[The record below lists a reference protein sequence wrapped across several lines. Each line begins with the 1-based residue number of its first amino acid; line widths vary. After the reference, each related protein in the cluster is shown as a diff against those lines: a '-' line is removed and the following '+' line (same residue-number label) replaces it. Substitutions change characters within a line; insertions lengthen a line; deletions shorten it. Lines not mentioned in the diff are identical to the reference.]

1 MTYFSAKIYH
11 LKLIGVIMKNP
22 FKLLTLFLFIFGI
35 SACQNGAGSPKGL
48 NTSFTKAIDS
58 KEPLTIIG
66 GELSYDLIN
75 AKQNNFKLY
84 GIKFNPKNNTI
95 IAYGDSD
102 TIVIYSMDLKPITTI
117 KSKNDEITSIDIS
130 LNGDY
135 LVCGGDDGYVEVWTL
150 NNYTL
155 LQRMKSKSDTLT
167 VAFNSDASKVAS
179 AGEEKVIDI
188 WNAKAGNQIARLE
201 SHQDDVTNIAF
212 IDFDRKIVSTSKDK
226 TTKIWDVTKKKVI
239 YSYLTPVNE
248 YGTIKK
254 AKSFDDYTIVALT
267 EVETATGNSR
277 KRNGPPVWSYTLKF
291 KDNQG
296 NTLKEFNEHRGPI
309 TDIAVASNRAYMASS
324 SEDKTIRLWDLEKKK
339 HITNI
344 VLNDRGNAVA
354 INKSGHLLATVEGS
368 KNIKLFQIK
377 SGYSP
382 SANSSATASSVSS
395 TTNSKISSW
404 YQKQYAIVVGIDHYK
419 KLSLPKL
426 NNAVND
432 ARSIASILRNK
443 GFLVIELYNEN
454 ATKDRI
460 LDALKKIKQSSTSK
474 DATLF
479 YFAGHGDGVSGHN
492 NVREGYIL
500 PYDFNSDLNNPN
512 TDVMYYD
519 KSALSISSLVMYS
532 RDTKAKHIGI
542 ILDSCFSGLAMD
554 SKYTNKSLIGN
565 AKLDSVEYDAQT
577 RSVRIKP
584 TKVATTTNSNSEVNK
599 LFRELLAKKSINI
612 LTAGDDQPVSDG
624 SGHSPF
630 TQALIESL
638 NSNINKEG
646 YIRFTTLADYIKK
659 YVENKTKEQQKPQYK
674 NESLENGD
682 FIFKL

>member
-1 MTYFSAKIYH
+1 
-11 LKLIGVIMKNP
+11 MKTP
-22 FKLLTLFLFIFGI
+22 FKLLTVFLFILGL
-35 SACQNGAGSPKGL
+35 SACQNGAASPKGL
-48 NTSFTKAIDS
+48 SFSTTKAVDS
-58 KEPLTIIG
+58 KEPLSIIG
-66 GELSYDLIN
+66 GELSYDFIN
-75 AKQNNFKLY
+75 ALQSKSELY
-84 GIKFNPKNNTI
+84 GVKFNPKNSTI
-95 IAYGDSD
+95 ITYGDSS
-102 TIVIYSMDLKPITTI
+102 IISIYSMNLEPIANI
-117 KSKNDEITSIDIS
+117 KSKNDEIRAIDIS
-130 LNGDY
+130 LKGDY
-135 LVCGGDDGYVEVWTL
+135 LVCGGDDGYIEIWNL
-150 NNYTL
+150 RDYKL
-155 LQRMKSKSDTLT
+155 LHRMKSKSDTLA

-179 AGEEKVIDI
+179 AGEEKVIDV
-188 WNAKAGNQIARLE
+188 WNAKKGNQIARLE
-201 SHQDDVTNIAF
+201 SHQDDVTNISF

-226 TTKIWDVTKKKVI
+226 NTKIWDVTKKKVI
-239 YSYLTPVNE
+239 YSYLTPSNE

-277 KRNGPPVWSYTLKF
+277 NRNGAPVWIYSMKF

-296 NTLKEFNEHRGPI
+296 NTLKEFSQHRGPI
-309 TDIAVASNRAYMASS
+309 TDIAVTGNRSYMASS
-324 SEDKTIRLWDLEKKK
+324 SEDKTVRLWDLEKKK

-344 VLNDRGNAVA
+344 VLDDRVHAVSVNNSGQLLVALEGNR
-354 INKSGHLLATVEGS
+354 
-368 KNIKLFQIK
+368 NIKLFQIK

-382 SANSSATASSVSS
+382 TSTSSNTASTRVNN
-395 TTNSKISSW
+395 TNSKITSW
-404 YQKQYAIVVGIDHYK
+404 YKKQYAIVVGIDHYK
-419 KLSLPKL
+419 KLSLPRL

-432 ARSIASILRNK
+432 ARAIAGILRNK
-443 GFLVIELYNEN
+443 GFSVIELYNEN
-454 ATKDRI
+454 ATKERM
-460 LDALKKIKQSSTSK
+460 LDALKKIKQTSTSQ

-479 YFAGHGDGVSGHN
+479 YFAGHGDGVSGHK

-554 SKYTNKSLIGN
+554 SKYTNKSLIST
-565 AKLDSVEYDAQT
+565 AKLDSVEYDTKT

-584 TKVATTTNSNSEVNK
+584 IKVDVTTDSNSEVNK

-638 NSNINKEG
+638 DSNINNDG
-646 YIRFTTLADYIKK
+646 YIRFSTLADYIKK
-659 YVENKTKEQQKPQYK
+659 YVENKTNQQQKPQYK
-674 NESLENGD
+674 NESVESGD

>member
-1 MTYFSAKIYH
+1 MKI
-11 LKLIGVIMKNP
+11 P
-22 FKLLTLFLFIFGI
+22 FKLLILFLSILGI
-35 SACQNGAGSPKGL
+35 SACQNGAATPKGL
-48 NTSFTKAIDS
+48 SFSTTKAVDS
-58 KEPLTIIG
+58 KEPLSIIG

-75 AKQNNFKLY
+75 ALQSKSKLY
-84 GIKFNPKNNTI
+84 GVKFNPKNSTI
-95 IAYGDSD
+95 ITYGDSS
-102 TIVIYSMDLKPITTI
+102 TISIYSMNLKPIANI
-117 KSKNDEITSIDIS
+117 KSKNDEIMAIDIS
-130 LNGDY
+130 TKGDY
-135 LVCGGDDGYVEVWTL
+135 LVCGGDDGYVEIWSL
-150 NNYTL
+150 INYKL
-155 LQRMKSKSDTLT
+155 LHRMKSKSDTLA

-179 AGEEKVIDI
+179 AGEEKVIDV
-188 WNAKAGNQIARLE
+188 WNAKTGNQIARLE
-201 SHQDDVTNIAF
+201 SHQDDVTNISF

-226 TTKIWDVTKKKVI
+226 NTKIWDVTKKKVT
-239 YSYLTPVNE
+239 YSYLTPSNE

-267 EVETATGNSR
+267 EVESATGNSR
-277 KRNGPPVWSYTLKF
+277 NRNGPPVWIYSMKF

-296 NTLKEFNEHRGPI
+296 NTLKEFNQHRGPI
-309 TDIAVASNRAYMASS
+309 TDIAVSGNRSYMASS
-324 SEDKTIRLWDLEKKK
+324 SEDKTVRLWDLEKKK

-344 VLNDRGNAVA
+344 VLDDRANAVS
-354 INKSGHLLATVEGS
+354 INNSGQLLVALEGN

-377 SGYSP
+377 SSYSP
-382 SANSSATASSVSS
+382 TNNASSTSS
-395 TTNSKISSW
+395 NIASTSNNTISSW
-404 YQKQYAIVVGIDHYK
+404 YKKQYAIVVGIDHYK
-419 KLSLPKL
+419 KLSLPRL

-432 ARSIASILRNK
+432 ARAIAGILRKK
-443 GFLVIELYNEN
+443 GFSVIELYNEN
-454 ATKDRI
+454 ATKDRM
-460 LDALKKIKQSSTSK
+460 LDALKKIKQISTSE

-479 YFAGHGDGVSGHN
+479 YFAGHGDGVSGHK

-554 SKYTNKSLIGN
+554 SKYTNKSLIST
-565 AKLDSVEYDAQT
+565 AKIDSVEYDTKT
-577 RSVRIKP
+577 RAVRIKP
-584 TKVATTTNSNSEVNK
+584 SKIEETTNSNSEANK
-599 LFRELLAKKSINI
+599 LFRELLSKKSINI

-638 NSNINKEG
+638 GSSMNKDG

-659 YVENKTKEQQKPQYK
+659 YVESKTKQQQKPQYK
-674 NESLENGD
+674 NESLESGD

>member
-1 MTYFSAKIYH
+1 MKI
-11 LKLIGVIMKNP
+11 P
-22 FKLLTLFLFIFGI
+22 FKLLTLFLLIFGL
-35 SACQNGAGSPKGL
+35 SACQNSAASPKGL
-48 NTSFTKAIDS
+48 NTTTTKAVDS

-75 AKQNNFKLY
+75 SLQTNDTLY
-84 GIKFNPKNNTI
+84 GMKFNPKNSTI
-95 IAYGDSD
+95 ITYGDSNR
-102 TIVIYSMDLKPITTI
+102 ISIYDMNLKPITSI
-117 KSKNDEITSIDIS
+117 KSKNDEITAIDIS
-130 LNGDY
+130 LKGD
-135 LVCGGDDGYVEVWTL
+135 LLACTGDDGYVEIWSLDNYQLL
-150 NNYTL
+150 N
-155 LQRMKSKSDTLT
+155 RMKSKSDSL
-167 VAFNSDASKVAS
+167 AIALNSDSSKVAS
-179 AGEEKVIDI
+179 AGEEKVIDV
-188 WNAKAGNQIARLE
+188 WDVKSGNQIARLE
-201 SHQDDVTNIAF
+201 GHQKDITNLAF
-212 IDFDRKIVSTSKDK
+212 IDFDRKIVSSSKDK
-226 TTKIWDVTKKKVI
+226 NTKIWDVTKKKVI

-254 AKSFDDYTIVALT
+254 SKSFDDYTIVALT

-277 KRNGPPVWSYTLKF
+277 NRNGPPVWTYSLKF

-296 NTLKEFNEHRGPI
+296 NTLKEFNQHRGPI
-309 TDIAVASNRAYMASS
+309 TDIAVAKNRSYMASS
-324 SEDKTIRLWDLEKKK
+324 SEDKTVRLWDLEKKK

-344 VLNDRGNAVA
+344 VLNDKANAVS
-354 INKSGHLLATVEGS
+354 INKSGQLLVALEGR
-368 KNIKLFQIK
+368 KTLKLFQIK

-382 SANSSATASSVSS
+382 SATSS
-395 TTNSKISSW
+395 TTNALPTDSSNNQISSW
-404 YQKQYAIVVGIDHYK
+404 YKKQYAIVVGIDHYK

-432 ARSIASILRNK
+432 ARAIAGILRKK
-443 GFLVIELYNEN
+443 GFSVIELYNEN
-454 ATKDRI
+454 ATKERM
-460 LDALKKIKQSSTSK
+460 LDALKKVKQVSSNN

-479 YFAGHGDGVSGHN
+479 YFAGHGDGVSGNN

-512 TDVMYYD
+512 PDVMYYD

-554 SKYTNKSLIGN
+554 SKYTNKSLSGATN
-565 AKLDSVEYDAQT
+565 LDSVEYDAKT

-584 TKVATTTNSNSEVNK
+584 TKVATTTDSNSEVNK
-599 LFRELLAKKSINI
+599 LFRDLLAKKSINI
-612 LTAGDDQPVSDG
+612 LTAGDDQPVLDG

-638 NSNINKEG
+638 DSSMNKEG
-646 YIRFTTLADYIKK
+646 YIRFTTLANYIKK
-659 YVENKTKEQQKPQYK
+659 YVENKTKQQQKPQYK
-674 NESLENGD
+674 NESLESGD

>member
-1 MTYFSAKIYH
+1 MKI
-11 LKLIGVIMKNP
+11 P
-22 FKLLTLFLFIFGI
+22 FKLLILFLSILGI
-35 SACQNGAGSPKGL
+35 SACQNGAATPKGL
-48 NTSFTKAIDS
+48 SFSTTKAVDS
-58 KEPLTIIG
+58 KEPLSIIG

-75 AKQNNFKLY
+75 ALQSKSKLY
-84 GIKFNPKNNTI
+84 GVKFNPKNSTI
-95 IAYGDSD
+95 ITYGDSS
-102 TIVIYSMDLKPITTI
+102 TISIYSMNLKPIANI
-117 KSKNDEITSIDIS
+117 KSKNDEIMAIDIS
-130 LNGDY
+130 TKGDY
-135 LVCGGDDGYVEVWTL
+135 LVSGGDDGYVEIWSL
-150 NNYTL
+150 INYKL
-155 LQRMKSKSDTLT
+155 LHRMKSKSDTLA

-179 AGEEKVIDI
+179 AGEEKVIDV
-188 WNAKAGNQIARLE
+188 WNAKTGNQIARLE
-201 SHQDDVTNIAF
+201 SHQDDVTNISF

-226 TTKIWDVTKKKVI
+226 NTKIWDVTKKKVT
-239 YSYLTPVNE
+239 YSYLTPSNE

-267 EVETATGNSR
+267 EVESATGNSR
-277 KRNGPPVWSYTLKF
+277 NRNGPPVWIYSMKF

-296 NTLKEFNEHRGPI
+296 NTLKEFNQHRGPI
-309 TDIAVASNRAYMASS
+309 TDIAVSGNRSYMASS
-324 SEDKTIRLWDLEKKK
+324 SEDKTVRLWDLEKKK

-344 VLNDRGNAVA
+344 VLDDRANAVS
-354 INKSGHLLATVEGS
+354 INNSGQLLVALEGN

-377 SGYSP
+377 SSYSP
-382 SANSSATASSVSS
+382 TNNASSTSS
-395 TTNSKISSW
+395 NIASTSNNTISSW
-404 YQKQYAIVVGIDHYK
+404 YKKQYAIVVGIDHYK
-419 KLSLPKL
+419 KLSLPRL

-432 ARSIASILRNK
+432 ARAIAGILRKK
-443 GFLVIELYNEN
+443 GFSVIELYNEN
-454 ATKDRI
+454 ATKDRM
-460 LDALKKIKQSSTSK
+460 LDALKKIKQISTSE

-479 YFAGHGDGVSGHN
+479 YFAGHGDGVSGHK

-554 SKYTNKSLIGN
+554 SKYTNKSLIST
-565 AKLDSVEYDAQT
+565 AKIDSVEYDTKT
-577 RSVRIKP
+577 RAVRIKP
-584 TKVATTTNSNSEVNK
+584 SKIEETTNSNSEANK
-599 LFRELLAKKSINI
+599 LFRELLSKKSINI

-638 NSNINKEG
+638 GSSMNKDG

-659 YVENKTKEQQKPQYK
+659 YVESKTKQQQKPQYK
-674 NESLENGD
+674 NESLESGD

>member
-1 MTYFSAKIYH
+1 
-11 LKLIGVIMKNP
+11 MKTP
-22 FKLLTLFLFIFGI
+22 FKLLTLFLLIFVI
-35 SACQNGAGSPKGL
+35 SACQNATPSPKGL
-48 NTSFTKAIDS
+48 NTSSTKAIDT
-58 KEPLTIIG
+58 KEPLNIIG

-75 AKQNNFKLY
+75 SIQSSDTLY
-84 GIKFNPKNNTI
+84 GIEFNPKNNTI
-95 IAYGDSD
+95 ITYGDSN
-102 TIVIYSMDLKPITTI
+102 IISIYDMNFNPITNI
-117 KSKNDEITSIDIS
+117 KSKNDEITAIDIS
-130 LNGDY
+130 SKGD
-135 LVCGGDDGYVEVWTL
+135 LLACAGDDGYVEIWSL
-150 NNYTL
+150 NNYQL
-155 LQRMKSKSDTLT
+155 LQRMKSKSDSL
-167 VAFNSDASKVAS
+167 AIALNSDASKVAS
-179 AGEEKVIDI
+179 AGEEKVIDV
-188 WNAKAGNQIARLE
+188 WDVKTGNQIARLE
-201 SHQDDVTNIAF
+201 GHQDDILNLAF
-212 IDFDRKIVSTSKDK
+212 IDFDRKIVSSSKDK
-226 TTKIWDVTKKKVI
+226 NTKIWDVTKKKII

-254 AKSFDDYTIVALT
+254 SKSFDDYSIVALT
-267 EVETATGNSR
+267 EVETKTGNSR
-277 KRNGPPVWSYTLKF
+277 NRNGPPVWTYSLKF

-296 NTLKEFNEHRGPI
+296 NTLKEFNQHRGPI
-309 TDIAVASNRAYMASS
+309 TDIAVAKNRSYMASS

-344 VLNDRGNAVA
+344 ILNDKANAVS
-354 INKSGHLLATVEGS
+354 INKSGQLLVALEG
-368 KNIKLFQIK
+368 KRNLKLFQIK

-382 SANSSATASSVSS
+382 SSSSSTSSAMAIN
-395 TTNSKISSW
+395 TTNNKIASW
-404 YQKQYAIVVGIDHYK
+404 YKKQYAIVVGIDHYK

-432 ARSIASILRNK
+432 ARAIASILRNK
-443 GFLVIELYNEN
+443 GFSVIELYNEN
-454 ATKDRI
+454 ATKERM
-460 LDALKKIKQSSTSK
+460 LDALKKIKQVSTSG

-479 YFAGHGDGVSGHN
+479 YFAGHGDGVSGNN

-554 SKYTNKSLIGN
+554 SKYTNKSLSAMSN
-565 AKLDSVEYDAQT
+565 LDSVEYDTKT

-584 TKVATTTNSNSEVNK
+584 TKVATTTDSNSEVNK
-599 LFRELLAKKSINI
+599 LLRDLLAKKSINI
-612 LTAGDDQPVSDG
+612 LTAGDDQPVADG

-638 NSNINKEG
+638 NSNIHKDG
-646 YIRFTTLADYIKK
+646 YIRFTTLANYIKK
-659 YVENKTKEQQKPQYK
+659 YVENKTKQQQKPQYK
-674 NESLENGD
+674 NESLESGD

>member
-1 MTYFSAKIYH
+1 MKI
-11 LKLIGVIMKNP
+11 P
-22 FKLLTLFLFIFGI
+22 FKLLILFLSILGI
-35 SACQNGAGSPKGL
+35 SACQNGAATPKGL
-48 NTSFTKAIDS
+48 SFSTTKAVDS
-58 KEPLTIIG
+58 KEPLSIIG

-75 AKQNNFKLY
+75 ALQSKSKLY
-84 GIKFNPKNNTI
+84 GVKFNPKNSTI
-95 IAYGDSD
+95 ITYGDSS
-102 TIVIYSMDLKPITTI
+102 TISIYSMNLKPIANI
-117 KSKNDEITSIDIS
+117 KSKNDEIMAIDIS
-130 LNGDY
+130 TKGDY
-135 LVCGGDDGYVEVWTL
+135 LVCGGDDGYVEIWSL
-150 NNYTL
+150 INYKL
-155 LQRMKSKSDTLT
+155 LHRMKSKSDTLA

-179 AGEEKVIDI
+179 AGEEKVIDV
-188 WNAKAGNQIARLE
+188 WNAKTGNQIARLE
-201 SHQDDVTNIAF
+201 SHQDDVTNISF

-226 TTKIWDVTKKKVI
+226 NTKIWDVTKKKVT
-239 YSYLTPVNE
+239 YSYLTPSNE

-267 EVETATGNSR
+267 EVESATGNSR
-277 KRNGPPVWSYTLKF
+277 NRNGPPVWIYSMKF

-296 NTLKEFNEHRGPI
+296 NTLKEFNQHRGPI
-309 TDIAVASNRAYMASS
+309 TDIAVSGNRSYMASS
-324 SEDKTIRLWDLEKKK
+324 SEDKTVRLWDLEKKK

-344 VLNDRGNAVA
+344 VLDDKANSVSINNSGQLLVALEGNR
-354 INKSGHLLATVEGS
+354 
-368 KNIKLFQIK
+368 NIKLFQIK
-377 SGYSP
+377 SSYSP
-382 SANSSATASSVSS
+382 TNSASSTSPNIVSTS
-395 TTNSKISSW
+395 NNTISSW
-404 YQKQYAIVVGIDHYK
+404 YKKQYAIVVGIDHYK
-419 KLSLPKL
+419 RLSLPRL

-432 ARSIASILRNK
+432 ARAIAGILRKK
-443 GFLVIELYNEN
+443 GFSVIELYNEN
-454 ATKDRI
+454 ATKDRM
-460 LDALKKIKQSSTSK
+460 LDALKKIKQISTSE

-479 YFAGHGDGVSGHN
+479 YFAGHGDGVSGHK

-554 SKYTNKSLIGN
+554 SKYTNKSLIST
-565 AKLDSVEYDAQT
+565 AKIDSVEYDTKT
-577 RSVRIKP
+577 RAVRIKP
-584 TKVATTTNSNSEVNK
+584 SKIEETTNSNSEANK
-599 LFRELLAKKSINI
+599 LFRELLSKKSINI

-638 NSNINKEG
+638 GSSMNKDG

-659 YVENKTKEQQKPQYK
+659 YVESKTKQQQKPQYK
-674 NESLENGD
+674 NESLESGD